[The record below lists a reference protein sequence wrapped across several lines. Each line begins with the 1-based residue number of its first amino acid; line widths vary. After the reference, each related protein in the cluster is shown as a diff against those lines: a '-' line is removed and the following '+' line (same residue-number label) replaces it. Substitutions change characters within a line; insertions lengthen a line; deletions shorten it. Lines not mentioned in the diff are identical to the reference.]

1 MYARSV
7 VVSDQL
13 HDFMCLSI
21 MSQQVDQAAT
31 SMSVPT
37 SGSVGHFRQYVIAIV
52 SMYVRGPQG
61 DVIEAEVM
69 STIGDADPGPAV
81 NRALQRR
88 WLTWDKQDLDEGVEP
103 PLVGNV
109 YLASMVSGKFREFDD
124 DPHFNSMGELISWTK
139 LGSIESLHQSCL
151 HALASFAEDNA
162 MMAS

>member
-7 VVSDQL
+7 VASDQL
-13 HDFMCLSI
+13 NDVMCLSI
-21 MSQQVDQAAT
+21 MAQQVDQSAF

-37 SGSVGHFRQYVIAIV
+37 SSSVGRFRQYVIAIV

-69 STIGDADPGPAV
+69 SAIGDADPGLPT
-81 NRALQRR
+81 RALQRR
-88 WLTWDKQDLDEGVEP
+88 WLTWDKQDLDAGVEP

-109 YLASMVSGKFREFDD
+109 YLASMVSGKFRKFDD
-124 DPHFNSMGELISWTK
+124 DPDFNSMGELIAWTK
-139 LGSIESLHQSCL
+139 LGSIESLRQSCL
-151 HALASFAEDNA
+151 HALASFAEDND

>member
-7 VVSDQL
+7 VASDQL
-13 HDFMCLSI
+13 NDVMCLSI
-21 MSQQVDQAAT
+21 MVQQVDQSAF

-69 STIGDADPGPAV
+69 STIGDADPGLPT
-81 NRALQRR
+81 RALQRR
-88 WLTWDKQDLDEGVEP
+88 WLTWDKQDLDAGVEP

-109 YLASMVSGKFREFDD
+109 YLASMVSGKFRKFDD
-124 DPHFNSMGELISWTK
+124 DPDFNSMGELIAWTK
-139 LGSIESLHQSCL
+139 LGSIESFHQSCD
-151 HALASFAEDNA
+151 HALASFAEDND

>member
-7 VVSDQL
+7 VASDQL
-13 HDFMCLSI
+13 NVFTCLSI
-21 MSQQVDQAAT
+21 MAQQIDQSAF

-69 STIGDADPGPAV
+69 SAIGDADPGLPT
-81 NRALQRR
+81 RALQRR
-88 WLTWDKQDLDEGVEP
+88 WLTWDKQDLDAGVEP

-109 YLASMVSGKFREFDD
+109 YLASMVSGKFRKFDD
-124 DPHFNSMGELISWTK
+124 DPDFNSMGELIAWTK
-139 LGSIESLHQSCL
+139 LGSIESLRQSCL
-151 HALASFAEDNA
+151 HALASFAEDND